1 MMTDGCW
8 SCIAEPAEESD
19 TGELCSTSHVG
30 SWHVHVSV
38 CAFFFFLHF
47 GHCVH
52 TRTFTNRKW
61 CQSLSPGR
69 QRRLLRYRDSGFLFL
84 SFSSAP
90 LSHGLTQ
97 IDTSPSV
104 AGVHPSHPLITGRPS
119 EPRLS
124 FTLSSSLSL
133 SPSPSICLYLTIELL
148 APVWAHKFFSI
159 SFNKS
164 KNVHRSMWWT
174 VVVNKMVTKVT
185 SNHDGRSAN
194 ILHNNFWKINT

>member
-1 MMTDGCW
+1 MAETPHICPQSAFETCPRMHTSCIRLKSCTPANALLSGTWWWQVCW
-8 SCIAEPAEESD
+8 SCRAEPAVHEEEKRTWTLLNLTHTFTTHS
-19 TGELCSTSHVG
+19 GIGLCRV
-30 SWHVHVSV
+30 
-38 CAFFFFLHF
+38 FFFFVVTL

-52 TRTFTNRKW
+52 TRTYTLTNRKW

-119 EPRLS
+119 EPGLASLYLPLS
-124 FTLSSSLSL
+124 LPL
-133 SPSPSICLYLTIELL
+133 SPSPSICLYLTIR
-148 APVWAHKFFSI
+148 AI
-159 SFNKS
+159 SACLS
-164 KNVHRSMWWT
+164 S
-174 VVVNKMVTKVT
+174 
-185 SNHDGRSAN
+185 
-194 ILHNNFWKINT
+194 